1 MGRLKDLGTLLYAGA
16 MLPALAW
23 SVRHRQGLHR
33 KLMRPLL
40 TGPYQGAVVWDI
52 QDVVYEYE
60 RGELSHEAFITRV
73 NQRMCAAV
81 ENGELDAWLKQPVG
95 PDENRDIVLARCLGY
110 APLRWWYLKVH
121 YMAKDNVHGLHA
133 HRNVLSTQVVAS
145 GSLHVQEFDLEGSLD
160 ANPTRLRQ
168 RTDAVVGAVN
178 GFITTDDVC
187 NVHGFAP
194 VETPAVRF
202 QFYLRGHTGV
212 KAMLRPRRGRLYVHL
227 DGEPAADGSVTA
239 TLGRAGKAGES

>member
-1 MGRLKDLGTLLYAGA
+1 MGRLRDFGILLYAAA
-16 MLPALAW
+16 MLPVLAW
-23 SVRHRQGLHR
+23 SIRFRQGLHR

-40 TGPYQGAVVWDI
+40 SGPYQGKVVQDI

-60 RGELSHEAFITRV
+60 RGDLSHEAFITKV
-73 NQRMCAAV
+73 NRRMCEAV
-81 ENGELDAWLKQPVG
+81 ENGEMDDWLKQPVG
-95 PDENRDIVLARCLGY
+95 PEENRDIVLARCLGY

-121 YMAKDNVHGLHA
+121 YMARDNVHGLHA

-145 GSLHVQEFDLEGSLD
+145 GSLHVRELDLEGSLD
-160 ANPTRLRQ
+160 ENPTRLRL
-168 RTDAVVGAVN
+168 RRDAVVGAVN

-187 NVHGFAP
+187 NVHEFVP

-227 DGEPAADGSVTA
+227 EGEPAADGSVTA
-239 TLGRAGKAGES
+239 TLGVPGKAGES